1 MSLHVE
7 DSGAGE
13 PLVLLHGWGLN
24 SRVWDSVIPT
34 LARNFTVI
42 RIDLPGHG
50 ASSWPPGFHDLASL
64 AAVLAPALP
73 SRYSLLGWSLG
84 GVAAIE
90 TALRQT
96 ERIDHLV
103 LVSTTPRF
111 LRMEGAGADDW
122 PHGLAVAAVER
133 FATLL
138 ETDYEATVRE
148 FLGLQ
153 AQGDE
158 HARATL
164 RELRQKLLA
173 GGQPRLEALRAG
185 LDVLRSADVRE
196 QLPRLAVP
204 TLVVAG
210 QYDRMTPPGAARALA
225 AAIPGARLE
234 LIARA
239 GHAPFLSHAG
249 EFCRS
254 ITAFLTRA
262 ARETGT

>member
-1 MSLHVE
+1 MSLKLE
-7 DSGAGE
+7 IDGSGP

-24 SRVWDSVIPT
+24 SRVWDSIVPA
-34 LARNFTVI
+34 LAREFTVM

-50 ASSWPPGFHDLASL
+50 ASPWPPEFHDIGSL

-73 SRYSLLGWSLG
+73 ARCSLLGWSLG
-84 GVAAIE
+84 GMAALDL
-90 TALRQT
+90 ALTLRGRV
-96 ERIDHLV
+96 ERLV

-111 LRMEGAGADDW
+111 MRADDW
-122 PHGLAVAAVER
+122 PHGLPAAAVED
-133 FATLL
+133 FAALL
-138 ETDYEATVRE
+138 ETDYEATVRG

-153 AQGDE
+153 AKGDE

-164 RELRQKLLA
+164 RELRQKLIA

-185 LDVLRSADVRE
+185 LGILRTADLRD
-196 QLPRLAVP
+196 RLSRVAVP

-210 QYDRMTPPGAARALA
+210 EYDRMTPPGAARELA
-225 AAIPGARLE
+225 ASIHGARLE

-249 EFCRS
+249 DFCRV
-254 ITAFLTRA
+254 ITAFLGRT

>member
-1 MSLHVE
+1 MSLKVE
-7 DSGAGE
+7 IDGSGP

-24 SRVWDSVIPT
+24 SSVWDSIVPA
-34 LARNFTVI
+34 LARDFMVM

-50 ASSWPPGFHDLASL
+50 ASPWPPEFHDIGSL
-64 AAVLAPALP
+64 AKALAPALP
-73 SRYSLLGWSLG
+73 SRCSLLGWSLG
-84 GVAAIE
+84 GMAALDL
-90 TALRQT
+90 ALTLAGRA
-96 ERIDHLV
+96 ERLV

-111 LRMEGAGADDW
+111 MRAADW
-122 PHGLAVAAVER
+122 PHGLPAEAVES
-133 FATLL
+133 FAALL

-153 AQGDE
+153 AKGDE

-164 RELRQKLLA
+164 RELRQKLIA

-185 LDVLRSADVRE
+185 LGILRTADLRDR
-196 QLPRLAVP
+196 LPRVAVP
-204 TLVVAG
+204 TLVIAG
-210 QYDRMTPPGAARALA
+210 EYDRMTPPGAARELA
-225 AAIPGARLE
+225 ANIHGARLE

-249 EFCRS
+249 DFCRA
-254 ITAFLTRA
+254 IMAFLGRA